1 MYNEKFK
8 YLLAYIE
15 NYIFSRIIIQ
25 ISIPEFITDN
35 NYFCHML
42 KLKLPTDPHW
52 VKNVVEKNISE
63 ILTDHAWCEQKAA
76 SNAISIVVKFP
87 ELTDLV
93 GEMIRL
99 AQEELSHFGMVHE
112 KITERGWILGKERKD
127 DYVGLLYQFMKKGGN
142 RNEVLV
148 DRLLFAAMIE
158 ARSCERFKVLS
169 ENIDDTDLA
178 KFYYDL
184 MVSEA
189 THYTLF
195 IGFAR
200 KYAGN
205 VDVEKRWQE
214 WLAYESEII
223 KNFGVKETI
232 HG

>member
-1 MYNEKFK
+1 
-8 YLLAYIE
+8 
-15 NYIFSRIIIQ
+15 
-25 ISIPEFITDN
+25 
-35 NYFCHML
+35 ML
-42 KLKLPTDPHW
+42 RLKLPTDPAW

-87 ELTDLV
+87 EHTDLV
-93 GEMIRL
+93 DEMIKL
-99 AQEELSHFGMVHE
+99 SQEELSHFQMVHE
-112 KITERGWILGKERKD
+112 KIVQRGYKLGRERKD
-127 DYVGLLYQFMKKGGN
+127 NYVNLLYDFMTKGGN
-142 RNEVLV
+142 REEVLI

-169 ENIDDTDLA
+169 ENIDDPELA
-178 KFYYDL
+178 SFYHEL

-189 THYTLF
+189 AHYTLF

-205 VDVEKRWQE
+205 IDVDKRWDE
-214 WLAYESEII
+214 WLAYEAKII
-223 KNFGVKETI
+223 GNFGVRETI